1 MFVSDLSDSFLRAS
15 SLSVNSGKSK
25 GTCAKSARKSR
36 LSLISDKDDDF
47 EKDLLI
53 CLQYSHNLL
62 FSRITHK
69 SDIKGKT

>member
-15 SLSVNSGKSK
+15 AMSVNSGKSK
-25 GTCAKSARKSR
+25 VTCVKSARKSR
-36 LSLISDKDDDF
+36 LSLISDKDDNF
-47 EKDLLI
+47 EKELLI

-69 SDIKGKT
+69 LDTQGKT